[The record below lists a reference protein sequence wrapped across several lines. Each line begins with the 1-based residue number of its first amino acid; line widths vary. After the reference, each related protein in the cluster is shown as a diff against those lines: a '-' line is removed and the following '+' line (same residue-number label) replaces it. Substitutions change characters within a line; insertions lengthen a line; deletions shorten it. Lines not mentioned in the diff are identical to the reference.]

1 MTSNQQTPLEK
12 LQMEKLR
19 LTKACETQEHKLNEH
34 FAYIQENAGS
44 LLLSG
49 LSSILFSSSPN
60 KGKGKSQDSSATDNK
75 ESVATPINIGSLP
88 CCGTLPNQL
97 SPLGE
102 SNKSV
107 NGSQTNYSKRKFPPK
122 QKRARQCPDKH
133 SPNYGKST
141 NPTINFC

>member
-75 ESVATPINIGSLP
+75 ESVATPINIGIGDYFSIAKGLA
-88 CCGTLPNQL
+88 
-97 SPLGE
+97 PLLWDIAQPIVASWGIKQVRKWITNKLFKKKVPAKAKE
-102 SNKSV
+102 SEAMP
-107 NGSQTNYSKRKFPPK
+107 R
-122 QKRARQCPDKH
+122 
-133 SPNYGKST
+133 
-141 NPTINFC
+141 

>member
-34 FAYIQENAGS
+34 FTYIQENAGS

-75 ESVATPINIGSLP
+75 ESVATPINIGIGDYFSIAKGLA
-88 CCGTLPNQL
+88 
-97 SPLGE
+97 PLLWDIAQPIVASWGIKQVRKWITNKLFKKKVPAKAKE
-102 SNKSV
+102 SEAMP
-107 NGSQTNYSKRKFPPK
+107 G
-122 QKRARQCPDKH
+122 
-133 SPNYGKST
+133 
-141 NPTINFC
+141 